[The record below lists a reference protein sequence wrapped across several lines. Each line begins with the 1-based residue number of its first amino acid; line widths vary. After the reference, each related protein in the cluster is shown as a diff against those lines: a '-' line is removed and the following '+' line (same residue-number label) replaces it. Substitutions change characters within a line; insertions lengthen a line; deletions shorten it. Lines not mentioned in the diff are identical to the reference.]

1 MAYLFNKSMDDL
13 KVAVVGGGSWGT
25 ALAQLMASK
34 GYLTS
39 LWVLEEEVIES
50 IAKERENKVFLPG
63 IPLSENI
70 VPTLDLEEAIRD
82 KDLIITVVPS
92 EWLRE
97 TSEKM
102 APLIKPDAIVV
113 SATKGIEIGT
123 RMTMSDILRE
133 TLTGLPEENICVV
146 SGPSFAREVAQGMP
160 TVVTVAA
167 IDPRVAELVQEAFA
181 TPYFRVYTNTDLL
194 GVEIGGA
201 VKNVMA
207 IASGI
212 CEGLGFG
219 ANTRAALI
227 TRGLNEM
234 RRLGLAMG
242 AKPETFGGLA
252 GVGDLVLTC
261 TADLSRNYSFGKKIG
276 QGMKRQEI
284 LSKMRMVAEG
294 VRSSK
299 SVYNLS
305 LKMNVEMPIV
315 EQTYKVLY
323 EDEDPAKALYNLM
336 TRKLRDETDD
346 QYG

>member
-1 MAYLFNKSMDDL
+1 MAYTLNKSIDEL
-13 KVAVVGGGSWGT
+13 QVAVVGGGSWGT
-25 ALAQLMASK
+25 ALAQLLASK
-34 GYLTS
+34 GYKTS
-39 LWVLEEEVIES
+39 LWVLEEEVAES
-50 IAKERENKVFLPG
+50 IAKERENKVFLPD
-63 IPLSENI
+63 IKLSENI
-70 VPTLDLEEAIRD
+70 TPTLDLEEALKD
-82 KDLIITVVPS
+82 KDMIVSVVPS

-97 TSEKM
+97 TALKM
-102 APLIKPDAIVV
+102 KPFIKPETLVV

-123 RMTMSDILRE
+123 RLTMSGILRE
-133 TLTGLPEENICVV
+133 TLTHVPRENICVI
-146 SGPSFAREVAQGMP
+146 SGPSFAKEVAKGMP

-167 IDPRVAELVQEAFA
+167 SDPDAAMTVQEAFA

-194 GVEIGGA
+194 GVEVGGA

-234 RRLGLAMG
+234 RRLGRAMG
-242 AKPETFGGLA
+242 AKQKTFSGLA

-261 TADLSRNYSFGKKIG
+261 TADLSRNYTFGKKIG
-276 QGMKRQEI
+276 QGMKREEI

-299 SVYNLS
+299 SVYNLAIE
-305 LKMNVEMPIV
+305 LDVEMPIV

-323 EDEDPAKALYNLM
+323 EDEDPAKALFNLM
-336 TRKLRDETDD
+336 TRKLRDEHDD